1 MSNLYKRAFFGVV
14 GLTLVMGLI
23 IFLSAG
29 TLLFWEGW
37 FYLFVFA
44 VCVTII
50 TVYFLQ
56 KDPALVERRVNGG
69 PTAEKEKSQI
79 IIQSFGGLFFIV
91 LLVIPGIDQRFNW
104 SQVPPVL
111 VIVANILVLVGF
123 MIVFWVFNEN
133 SYTASTIAVEEA
145 LTVVTTGPYRWVRHP
160 MYFGAVLMLILTPL
174 AMGSYWGL
182 FCSIP
187 LCIVIVVRLLDEER
201 FLTQNLAGYKD
212 YCLHTKYRLIPLIW

>member
-37 FYLFVFA
+37 LYLLVFA

-50 TVYFLQ
+50 TLYFLQ
-56 KDPALVERRVNGG
+56 KDPGLIERRVSGG

-79 IIQSFGGLFFIV
+79 IIQSFGGLFFIA

-104 SQVPPVL
+104 SQVSPVL
-111 VIVANILVLVGF
+111 VIVANIFILIGF

-145 LTVVTTGPYRWVRHP
+145 QKVVTTGPYRWVRHP

-212 YCLHTKYRLIPLIW
+212 YCQHTKYRLIPLTW